1 MMRIRSISTRVTI
14 LMAAIV
20 LAAPVV
26 TNILLALVHKTQ
38 G

>member
-20 LAAPVV
+20 LAAPIV
-26 TNILLALVHKTQ
+26 TNVLLALAHRTN

>member
-20 LAAPVV
+20 LAAPIV
-26 TNILLALVHKTQ
+26 TNVLLALVQRTN

>member
-26 TNILLALVHKTQ
+26 TNILLALVQRTH